1 MQKKNWVMASLGLGI
16 ALTVMIF
23 LYPNQNSDA
32 INESV
37 SAKYQHTE
45 KIKLSA
51 TDKKADMVCAILI
64 MPKSYL
70 PLLEK
75 FKHSKLAKGLE
86 IVPAKIGWEND
97 QMVAFPQKA
106 VLKTG
111 DQRMKDVSDVFSP
124 KRVLTG
130 KLIDEKMKPIRGTM
144 ALLLFKTVAES
155 LPNYKFRQGFT
166 SGGNY

>member
-16 ALTVMIF
+16 ALAVIVT
-23 LYPNQNSDA
+23 LYTNQNSDA
-32 INESV
+32 VNESV
-37 SAKYQHTE
+37 SSKYQHTE
-45 KIKLSA
+45 KVKLSA
-51 TDKKADMVCAILI
+51 TDKKPDMVCAILI

-106 VLKTG
+106 VLKSG
-111 DQRMKDVSDVFSP
+111 GQRMKDVNDVFSL
-124 KRVLTG
+124 KRTPAG
-130 KLIDEKMKPIRGTM
+130 KLKGEEKKQIRGTM
-144 ALLLFKTVAES
+144 ALLLLKSVADS
-155 LPNYKFRQGFT
+155 LPNYKFGLGST

>member
-16 ALTVMIF
+16 ALAVIVT
-23 LYPNQNSDA
+23 LYTNQNSDA

-51 TDKKADMVCAILI
+51 TEKRADMVCAILI

-97 QMVAFPQKA
+97 QMVAFPKKA

-111 DQRMKDVSDVFSP
+111 GQRIKDVSDVFSP
-124 KRVLTG
+124 KRIPAG
-130 KLIDEKMKPIRGTM
+130 KRKGEETKQIRGTM
-144 ALLLFKTVAES
+144 ALLLLKSVADS
-155 LPNYKFRQGFT
+155 LPNYKLGLEFT
-166 SGGNY
+166 SGGDY